1 MSNLATV
8 LEAVESL
15 SPAERI
21 SVMEKILGLMRADA
35 AVAEQGVAAAALA
48 GAVTGVKKGTG
59 DLGGAPYDMK
69 GEGA

>member
-1 MSNLATV
+1 MSNLAHV
-8 LEAVESL
+8 LETVESL

-35 AVAEQGVAAAALA
+35 AVTGQSIAATALA
-48 GAVTGVKKGTG
+48 GAIAGVKKGTG
-59 DLGGAPYDMK
+59 DLGGDPYDMK